1 MRWPARRF
9 ALCWLRTEGGL
20 LRSVASPNPWEES
33 GVENS
38 DVLFELED
46 GVAVIT
52 LNRPDRLNAFSAEM
66 GRGLGEAY
74 RRCDRDD
81 AVRAVI
87 LTGAGRA
94 FCAGAD
100 MSAGAD
106 TFAQRDSGTAS
117 EFSASPIDP
126 APWEVRKPVIAA
138 MNGHAIGLG
147 LTLALQCDM
156 RIAADDGQY
165 GVLQVRRG
173 VMPDACSHWTLPR
186 IIGIERAASLLLTGR
201 KIDGAEAERL
211 GMVLRSVPAS
221 QVLPRAMEI
230 ARDVAHNTAPLS
242 VAVTKRLLWE
252 SPGLSLRE
260 VERFETLL
268 HHHLMGSPD
277 ALEGGLAYLERR
289 APRWTSSVSADWPS
303 WPGADRPG
311 SDRSGP
317 KGDS

>member
-1 MRWPARRF
+1 MDEA
-9 ALCWLRTEGGL
+9 
-20 LRSVASPNPWEES
+20 
-33 GVENS
+33 
-38 DVLFELED
+38 DVRFELED

-52 LNRPDRLNAFSAEM
+52 LNRPEVLNAFSGAM

-74 RRCDRDD
+74 RRCDEDD

-106 TFAQRDSGTAS
+106 TFAQQDSSEAS
-117 EFSASPIDP
+117 GFSASPVDP
-126 APWEVRKPVIAA
+126 APWNVRKPVIAA
-138 MNGHAIGLG
+138 MNGHAVGLG

-156 RIAADDGQY
+156 RIAANEGKY

-186 IIGIERAASLLLTGR
+186 IVGIERAASLLLTGR
-201 KIDGAEAERL
+201 KIGGEEAERI

-221 QVLPRAMEI
+221 QVLATAMEI
-230 ARDVAHNTAPLS
+230 ARDVADNTAPLS

-252 SPGLSLRE
+252 SPGLSLQD
-260 VERFETLL
+260 VERLETEL

-277 ALEGGLAYLERR
+277 AIEGGLAYLERR
-289 APRWTSSVSADWPS
+289 APRWTSSVSADWPN
-303 WPGADRPG
+303 WPRKGEDDAEEPDPG
-311 SDRSGP
+311 RSPGNR
-317 KGDS
+317 